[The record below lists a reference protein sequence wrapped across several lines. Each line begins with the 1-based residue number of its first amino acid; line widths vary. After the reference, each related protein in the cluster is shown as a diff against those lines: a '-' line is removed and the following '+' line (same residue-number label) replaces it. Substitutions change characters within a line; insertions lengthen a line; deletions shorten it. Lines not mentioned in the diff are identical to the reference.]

1 MVSTSILPGRG
12 TTELS
17 AIPKR
22 INPGPPRWRNHRHS
36 CVTLKNKRTADIQ
49 FLRSSLS
56 PMSGTRS
63 RESLGNERFC
73 HIYEVQTR
81 GSGQNV
87 AFFSIAKKKLHS
99 IEARRIE
106 IIMDILT
113 EIAFDIRRS
122 EEHTSELQSLTNLV
136 CRL

>member
-1 MVSTSILPGRG
+1 
-12 TTELS
+12 
-17 AIPKR
+17 
-22 INPGPPRWRNHRHS
+22 
-36 CVTLKNKRTADIQ
+36 
-49 FLRSSLS
+49 
-56 PMSGTRS
+56 MSGTRS

-81 GSGQNV
+81 GSGQNA

-113 EIAFDIRRS
+113 EIAFDIRLAQLHPPCPLLS
-122 EEHTSELQSLTNLV
+122 DPLQIFCLHSMIT
-136 CRL
+136 RLLKY